1 MSNERR
7 KVPRYFAE
15 LTADLVNH
23 ETGVSQ
29 EVQVEVLSVQGCC
42 VRGTGTPESGRNCRF
57 VFRWKGEEF
66 RAEAQVVWKDP
77 RGLSGLRFVS
87 TDQESIT
94 RLRTLCAGLRLQPL
108 TPWSARSKIRTGNST
123 ARLAVAKTHQAL
135 FETPRRL
142 GARGARGVRIS
153 L

>member
-15 LTADLVNH
+15 LTADLVNL
-23 ETGVSQ
+23 ETSASL

-42 VRGTGTPESGRNCRF
+42 VRGTGIPESGRSCRL

-77 RGLSGLRFVS
+77 HGLSGLRFVS
-87 TDQESIT
+87 TDQESIS

-108 TPWSARSKIRTGNST
+108 TPWSAIENPHG
-123 ARLAVAKTHQAL
+123 
-135 FETPRRL
+135 
-142 GARGARGVRIS
+142 
-153 L
+153 